1 MKRVLI
7 ILCFP
12 IFLFAY
18 TLTQS
23 PNFIIHKASS
33 PPVIDGVLQEECWQ
47 SSIWQQAQHSLDGEF
62 GGDELSFAVCYDD
75 SNIFIGAKIK
85 EQEPKVSHR
94 QDDDLVWQ
102 DSCLEIFIDN
112 PSINRPP
119 NTYRHYVV
127 NAEGYKFDE
136 IDSRGGASWNGAWEA
151 KTRKTVY
158 GWDVEIR
165 IPAGDLQIPAFQKGM
180 VFPFNVCASLYYPSQ
195 ILRSFSPV
203 KGGFH
208 NPENFYL
215 ISLEEKPAIK
225 GELNLSLRTYD
236 DVLQTQKLQLKEG
249 GELERNLSFPFHRPG
264 IYTLD
269 LFQGT
274 SFISRYKLY
283 VPYFPED
290 FGATL
295 YSDQELTVWTA
306 DPMYKVFKEQA
317 PPQRKT
323 EKIFIFASRNE
334 WEPFQV
340 IFRPLSDIQD
350 FYIKVSDFKGP
361 SVIPSKLV
369 DIYKVEYVQITIPT
383 DPDGTPGAYPDPL
396 IKLNGVVHL
405 EGGRNHPFWLELRI
419 PSTAKPGLYKGEL
432 VAYSG
437 NNKLV
442 SLPLE
447 LRVFNFSLPIKPDG
461 FHLHTAYGMDVNL
474 DYHKA
479 SPEDRPKILPYYLK
493 LLADH
498 HISPYNPFAHPIRY
512 SLNPTQ
518 IMLSNGVITL
528 SFPKAGPM
536 LAKLF
541 LGNNL
546 LAHLG
551 FCLDQREGEIISW
564 PGLENV
570 FPEVVISGPLRC
582 KIRVKGQRVSSLPA
596 NRAYETLEEIEIFAG
611 QKWISRRLLSL
622 KSVDEKPYFVAQY
635 FLLLSPAQG
644 RAEAFNG
651 SDWSAWKMPGGLA
664 GCFALSGE
672 QFGFGFRIDAQGGA
686 HGDVI
691 GEINSEL
698 RMGQEALLELQ
709 PLLFVTLVNNEDEM
723 LALKE
728 RLTHPLQVEVTK
740 NGIDLLLHI
749 RENAGIERKQE
760 IVLINLKD
768 ILKGWKYA
776 RAWIGNKEIPSQLDE
791 GELTLFIDLPARGEA
806 LVTVK
811 KADSP
816 WRGKG
821 LTIKQEPPS
830 VDVDFSS
837 FIPSARYALD
847 ELGFSD
853 YNICSALDMG
863 WLWRNEVLSDEEKR
877 LYVQLGKKVEDELK
891 KHNWLRKAY
900 CYWYD
905 EPEES
910 AYPFVIRGMRLL
922 KSTFPNVR
930 RLLTEQPEPPLYR
943 YVDLWVPLLSL
954 YNEERCSRRQK
965 AGQEVWWYVCCGPRH
980 PYPNNFIDYPG
991 IEHRIRF
998 WMNWKYNVTGDLY
1011 WSTTYWH
1018 KNPWQIPMSYWPDDK
1033 GMWGNGDGYLLYPP
1047 ERGEAKEKMICGP
1060 VPSIRIK
1067 LIREG
1072 IEDTEYLWM
1081 LQEKIDKMKNPSKE
1095 AIEALNLARSLVPSL
1110 TEFCHSPEEL
1120 QAVRLKL
1127 AIALE
1132 KLHNKK

>member
-1 MKRVLI
+1 MMFRVLI

-12 IFLFAY
+12 MFLFASAI
-18 TLTQS
+18 TPSTSLV
-23 PNFIIHKASS
+23 IHKVSS
-33 PPVIDGVLQEECWQ
+33 SPVIDGDLRDECWQ
-47 SSIWQQAQHSLDGEF
+47 YSVWQPAQHSLDGAIE
-62 GGDELSFAVCYDD
+62 GDEVSFALCYDE
-75 SNIFIGAKIK
+75 SNIYIGAKIR

-112 PSINRPP
+112 PSIDRPL
-119 NTYRHYVV
+119 NTYRHYVI

-136 IDSRGGASWNGAWEA
+136 IDSSGGASWNGDWEA
-151 KTRKTVY
+151 KARRTEY
-158 GWDVEIR
+158 GWNVEVS
-165 IPAGDLQIPAFQKGM
+165 IPASDLSIPAYQKGM
-180 VFPFNVCASLYYPSQ
+180 VFPFNICASLYYPSH

-208 NPENFYL
+208 NPESFGL
-215 ISLEEKPAIK
+215 ISLEEKNTVK
-225 GELNLSLRTYD
+225 GELILSLRTYD
-236 DVLQTQKLQLKEG
+236 NVLQTQSLQLSDES
-249 GELERNLSFPFHRPG
+249 ELKHHPSLSSLKPG
-264 IYTLD
+264 IYALD
-269 LFQGT
+269 LFRET
-274 SFISRYKLY
+274 NFVARYKLS
-283 VPYFPED
+283 VPYFPDD

-295 YSDQELTVWTA
+295 YSDQRLVVWTA
-306 DPMYKVFKEQA
+306 DPMFKVFKEQA

-323 EKIFIFASRNE
+323 EKISIFAGKNE

-340 IFRPLSDIQD
+340 VFRSSSDLPD
-350 FYIKVSDFKGP
+350 FSIKVSDLKGP
-361 SVIPSKLV
+361 SVIPSKIV
-369 DIYKVEYVQITIPT
+369 DIYKVEYVPITIPT
-383 DPDGTPGAYPDPL
+383 DPDGTPGDYPDPL
-396 IKLNGVVHL
+396 IKLNGAVHL

-419 PSTAKPGLYKGEL
+419 PSKAEPGLYKGEL
-432 VAYSG
+432 SAYSG
-437 NNKLV
+437 NNKLL

-479 SPEDRPKILPYYLK
+479 SNEDRPKILPYYLE

-498 HISPYNPFAHPIRY
+498 HISPYNPFAHSIRY

-518 IMLSNGVITL
+518 ITLSNGEITL
-528 SFPKAGPM
+528 SFPKAGPA
-536 LAKLF
+536 LAKLS

-546 LAHLG
+546 LANLG

-570 FPEVVISGPLRC
+570 FPEVVINGPLRC
-582 KIRVKGQRVSSLPA
+582 KVKVKGQRASSSPA
-596 NRAYETLEEIEIFAG
+596 NRAFETLEEIEIFAG

-622 KSVDEKPYFVAQY
+622 KSRDENPYFIVYY
-635 FLLLSPAQG
+635 FLLLSPAQT
-644 RAEAFNG
+644 RAEAING
-651 SDWSAWKMPGGLA
+651 SDWSAWKMPGGWA
-664 GCFALSGE
+664 SCFAISGG
-672 QFGFGFRIDAQGGA
+672 QFGFAFRIDAQGGA

-691 GEINSEL
+691 RETNLEL
-698 RMGQEALLELQ
+698 KKGREALLEPQ
-709 PLLFVTLVNNEDEM
+709 PPLFIA
-723 LALKE
+723 LAKSEQEILNLKE
-728 RLTHPLQVEVTK
+728 KLSHPLQVEIGKSGT
-740 NGIDLLLHI
+740 DLLLNI
-749 RENAGIERKQE
+749 KETAGIDRQGE
-760 IVLINLKD
+760 VVVINLGDIVKD
-768 ILKGWKYA
+768 WKYA
-776 RAWIGNKEIPSQLDE
+776 RAFLGKNEVPSQLND
-791 GELTLFIDLPARGEA
+791 GELTLLLDLPAKGEV
-806 LVTVK
+806 LITVK
-811 KADSP
+811 RDSSP

-821 LTIKQEPPS
+821 VVIREEPPS

-863 WLWRNEVLSDEEKR
+863 WLWRNEILSVEEKL
-877 LYVQLGKKVEDELK
+877 LYTKLGKKVEDELK

-910 AYPFVIRGMRLL
+910 AYPFVIKGMRLL
-922 KSTFPNVR
+922 KATFPNVR

-943 YVDLWVPLLSL
+943 YVDLWVPVLPL
-954 YNEERCSRRQK
+954 YNEERCKERQRV
-965 AGQEVWWYVCCGPRH
+965 GQEVWWYVCCGPRH

-991 IEHRIRF
+991 IEHRIRL

-1047 ERGEAKEKMICGP
+1047 QRGEAKEKMICGP
-1060 VPSIRIK
+1060 VPSIRMK

-1081 LQEKIDKMKNPSKE
+1081 LQEKVGKMKSPPKE
-1095 AIEALNLARSLVPSL
+1095 AVEALNLARSLVPSL
-1110 TEFCHSPEEL
+1110 TEFCRSPEEL
-1120 QAVRLKL
+1120 QLVRLKV
-1127 AIALE
+1127 ATALE
-1132 KLHNKK
+1132 K